1 MSKLENFEKKRA
13 LLIRISS
20 DVLEHPFKL
29 ICTFASQEPPFVMLK
44 KTDELLTGND
54 RFEGYC
60 IDLMAEIA
68 SRVKFNYEIRLVADQ
83 NYGAQIEGS
92 ENWNG
97 MVGELIERVRFLFD
111 LTS

>member
-1 MSKLENFEKKRA
+1 
-13 LLIRISS
+13 
-20 DVLEHPFKL
+20 
-29 ICTFASQEPPFVMLK
+29 MLK

-111 LTS
+111 LTSWMTCDMESQNEWKVTFTSLRYRLFSTA